1 MNTPPKHN
9 HTFIKLKR
17 VLQTFQ
23 STRLNKTYS
32 DLMQNPEYAD
42 MGDFFFNK
50 LYAPKDFTLRNENIE
65 KLHKKLNGKL
75 SYKIIAA
82 VSKVIELHHLSDSL
96 DNQMVYKM
104 MEYGIGSTINM
115 KEYKRIYKS
124 LDNYDQRIYQINLG
138 AKITPF
144 FHNLS
149 KKWIIIIS
157 LETVRKAAH
166 ILNIRQTIDFVY
178 EGFNA
183 FRKINDINFF
193 IDTITKREIAWHN
206 EIWKTQ
212 EILPEISLNS

>member
-50 LYAPKDFTLRNENIE
+50 LY
-65 KLHKKLNGKL
+65 
-75 SYKIIAA
+75 
-82 VSKVIELHHLSDSL
+82 
-96 DNQMVYKM
+96 M